1 MGEDADL
8 PPVGRLLLLSAA
20 GLAVIAALLFQLARL
35 QLVDETEP
43 LGPQPDGR
51 VLRIEQV
58 AAPRGQILDRD
69 GNTLARNVPELAL
82 VLIPGDIPRVPS
94 VETGV
99 LRAIESELG
108 VPYAELEALLARGR
122 EAPDAFAPL
131 RIRGGIDETEAIR
144 LRAAL
149 AGVPGIALQTRPV
162 RVYAGGD
169 LYGRILGHVGPL
181 PRDEVDAYIEA
192 GYALDARVG
201 LSGVELEHEEE
212 LRGRLGRRLVSATPA
227 GRVLEVLAEQRPAP
241 GADLVLT
248 IDPGLQRAAIDA
260 LERAVGQALP
270 EAQPDDP
277 PTRPP
282 PLPLGA
288 AVVLDVDT
296 GDLLA
301 LVSVPTVDA
310 GIFSG
315 AGIDGDAFAALLA
328 DARRPLVDRAFAE
341 VNAPGSIFKPIVGLG
356 ALVEGVATPETR
368 IVSTGSIT
376 VTDVFNPEVS
386 YVFGDWMVHGPLD
399 FAGGLSRSSDVY
411 YYYLAGGYA
420 EHGRQLFDGLGVER
434 VASYARAF
442 GLGSPTGI
450 DLPGEAA
457 GLVPDPAW
465 KRDAVGEPWF
475 LGDTYTLGIGQGYLA
490 VTPLQMAVAAAA
502 FANGGDVLVPRIV
515 GATRSD
521 AGVFP
526 LASVVASR
534 VPAGSGDIEV
544 VAEALRIAADP
555 GGTAVDGEP
564 EGMTIA
570 GKTGT
575 AEFGIA
581 HADGSYDTHAWYLG
595 WAPYESPEIAIA
607 VYLEHGIGSRHAAPV
622 AREILEAYA
631 ASDPRVRSSPG
642 AAP

>member
-1 MGEDADL
+1 MSEHAEL
-8 PPVGRLLLLSAA
+8 PPIGRLLLLAAA
-20 GLAVIAALLFQLARL
+20 GLAVITVLFFQLARM
-35 QLVDETEP
+35 QLVETEP

-58 AAPRGQILDRD
+58 VAPRGQILDRD

-82 VLIPGDIPRVPS
+82 VLIPGDIPPVRS

-99 LRAIESELG
+99 LRAVERELG
-108 VPYAELEALLARGR
+108 VSYAELEALLARGR

-131 RIRGGIDETEAIR
+131 RIRGGIDEMEAIR

-149 AGVPGIALQTRPV
+149 AGVPGVAVEMRPV
-162 RVYAGGD
+162 RVYAGGE
-169 LYGRILGHVGPL
+169 LYGRVLGHVGPV
-181 PRDEVDAYIEA
+181 PQEEVDAYLED

-201 LSGVELEHEEE
+201 LSGVELEHEET

-227 GRVLEVLAEQRPAP
+227 GRVLEVLAEQRPTP
-241 GADLVLT
+241 GVDLVLT
-248 IDPGLQRAAIDA
+248 IDPDLQRATIDA
-260 LERAVGQALP
+260 LARAVGQALP
-270 EAQPDDP
+270 EAQPGDP

-282 PLPLGA
+282 PQPIGA
-288 AVVLDVDT
+288 AVVLDVNS

-315 AGIDGDAFAALLA
+315 GGIDGDAFAALLA
-328 DARRPLVDRAFAE
+328 DERRPLVDRSFAE

-356 ALVEGVATPETR
+356 ALAEGVATPETR

-376 VTDVFNPEVS
+376 VADQFNPEVS
-386 YVFGDWMVHGPLD
+386 YVFGDWTIHGSLD
-399 FAGGLSRSSDVY
+399 FTRGLSRSSDVY

-420 EHGRQLFDGLGVER
+420 EEGRQLFDGLGVER

-465 KRDAVGEPWF
+465 KREAVGEPWF

-521 AGVFP
+521 AGVLP
-526 LASVVASR
+526 LPPVVASR

-581 HADGSYDTHAWYLG
+581 RADGSHDTHAWYLG
-595 WAPYESPEIAIA
+595 WAPYERPEIAIA

-631 ASDPRVRSSPG
+631 ASERRVRSSP
-642 AAP
+642 ADTP